1 VDLLTGLID
10 LDAVPGDFP
19 ALDCDDETSSHF
31 IDPATL
37 HGFQDRLFKGERF
50 AHVIHPSFIIILSI
64 SSRIVEKSPSLQL
77 TG

>member
-10 LDAVPGDFP
+10 FDAVPGDFP
-19 ALDCDDETSSHF
+19 ALNCDDETGSRL

-37 HGFQDRLFKGERF
+37 HRLQDRLFEGERF
-50 AHVIHPSFIIILSI
+50 THIIHPSFIIILAI
-64 SSRIVEKSPSLQL
+64 SSRIVENSPSFQL